1 LQDAVCLAW
10 LVSHYWGTVP
20 GMSVVTSVV
29 RRPAKLPT
37 ILAPSLILILMAV
50 VMTRQVRL
58 PAKLLLIV
66 TWVVSAMYC
75 FNIIAWPA
83 LLSSRVRTRAS
94 RSL

>member
-1 LQDAVCLAW
+1 MQDAVCLAW

-50 VMTRQVRL
+50 VMTRQVRPP
-58 PAKLLLIV
+58 PAKLLLISPH
-66 TWVVSAMYC
+66 VSPHLPTSPRRSASPPSC
-75 FNIIAWPA
+75 
-83 LLSSRVRTRAS
+83 SSS
-94 RSL
+94 